1 MARFSGQDNIFRV
14 LNFFQASQRYE
25 LFKCLLFAVV
35 HVGLTI
41 VVRVIAL
48 VCMRIND
55 GDDRHRKYVPLLR
68 FTVSNLGLLFSRP
81 CLSTRSRKCF
91 SREFPL

>member
-1 MARFSGQDNIFRV
+1 VARFSGQDNIFRV

-55 GDDRHRKYVPLLR
+55 GIINPTDNFSTK
-68 FTVSNLGLLFSRP
+68 NLTNTENTCRCYDLQFQI
-81 CLSTRSRKCF
+81 
-91 SREFPL
+91 